1 MEKIILVQPELSDA
15 GEIWAYR
22 EEMLATGMSIDGGSS
37 LEKAASPE
45 EWIKK
50 VRLCEKAEN
59 CPGKVP
65 SHVYLAKRERDG
77 KMVGVID
84 LRHHID
90 HPVLSVWGGHIGYS
104 VRASQ

>member
-22 EEMLATGMSIDGGSS
+22 EEMLAAGMSIDGGSS

-65 SHVYLAKRERDG
+65 SHV
-77 KMVGVID
+77 
-84 LRHHID
+84 
-90 HPVLSVWGGHIGYS
+90 
-104 VRASQ
+104 